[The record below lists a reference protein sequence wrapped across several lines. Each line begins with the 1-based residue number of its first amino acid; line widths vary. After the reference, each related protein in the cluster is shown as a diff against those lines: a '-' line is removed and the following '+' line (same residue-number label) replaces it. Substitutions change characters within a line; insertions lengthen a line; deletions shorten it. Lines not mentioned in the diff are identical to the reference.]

1 MSIRDRL
8 KELWQRKYV
17 RQAISLLSV
26 NVFGIPLG
34 IITNIIVTRYLG
46 AQLFGDYKFI
56 CSVFNF
62 AALIVTL
69 GFFQAG
75 NRAIVLSNNKH
86 DTRNYYGAL
95 IIILAILSAIMIS
108 GLVVFSQLDHNIDE
122 KGLRSLFAAITPL
135 GFITLWGL
143 LYETVLPADNQ
154 ISLLAKIRFYPKI
167 INLIIACLLYWCA
180 GQFPWNKLIAILL
193 LYNGSQL
200 LLFVYVILKVK
211 PLFNDYRNK
220 LRKIADYNKAF
231 GFNVYLG
238 SLCAVG
244 FGYVTEILIS
254 YFGENN
260 ANVGFYSL
268 AIAFTQPLT
277 FIPST
282 IATTHYKSFAT
293 SKKIPLKLIV
303 TTIALSLSSV
313 IALWVLIPPFIKYCY
328 GSDFSPVIGI
338 NFLVSIAVFLHG
350 LADFY
355 NRFIQA
361 NGRGTRLRNASF
373 VVGLTTLLS
382 SISLIPKFGAYGAAY
397 TKIITGATYLIII
410 LLYYRQTV
418 KEISQ

>member
-260 ANVGFYSL
+260 ADVGFYSL

-293 SKKIPLKLIV
+293 SKKIPLKLIL

-313 IALWVLIPPFIKYCY
+313 IALWVLIPP
-328 GSDFSPVIGI
+328 
-338 NFLVSIAVFLHG
+338 L
-350 LADFY
+350 
-355 NRFIQA
+355 
-361 NGRGTRLRNASF
+361 
-373 VVGLTTLLS
+373 
-382 SISLIPKFGAYGAAY
+382 
-397 TKIITGATYLIII
+397 
-410 LLYYRQTV
+410 
-418 KEISQ
+418 